1 MKNRSFLVI
10 ALLGLAGCGDWTTY
24 AITLTNRSDQPV
36 STISANFAGQ
46 VKQADRIIRGQFIV
60 LASHGGEGM
69 ICLTFRQRG
78 TQKRY
83 AIGYITE
90 NMPSH
95 YQITIRDRDISVMGN
110 DPVYQTLD
118 EPRIHHPLPPGRQCL
133 A

>member
-1 MKNRSFLVI
+1 
-10 ALLGLAGCGDWTTY
+10 
-24 AITLTNRSDQPV
+24 
-36 STISANFAGQ
+36 
-46 VKQADRIIRGQFIV
+46 
-60 LASHGGEGM
+60 M